1 MPDPLSR
8 GDPARGHHRHVTT
21 ARLRLDAV
29 TAGDVDAL
37 HAVHADPRTWEHL
50 PSGRH
55 RDRAATEELV
65 LRFVG
70 DWTVHGLGYWSVREL
85 ADPAGADAPVLG
97 VGGCALRRSDDGRSL
112 AWNVYY
118 RLDPRAWGSGC
129 ARELTAAGRAAAADV
144 DPQLPVVAYLLEHNL
159 ASRRTAERSG
169 LRLVWRGP
177 DADNPDPA
185 AVRLVYADREVA
197 PDLLAEL
204 TAR

>member
-1 MPDPLSR
+1 VPGPTR
-8 GDPARGHHRHVTT
+8 PPGDHRHVTT

-29 TAGDVDAL
+29 AAGDVDAL

-55 RDRAATEELV
+55 TEHEATEQLV

-85 ADPAGADAPVLG
+85 ADPAGARAPVLG
-97 VGGCALRRSDDGRSL
+97 VGGCALRRSDDGRAL

-118 RLDPRAWGSGC
+118 RLDPGAWGKAY
-129 ARELTAAGRAAAADV
+129 ARELTAAGRAAAAAV
-144 DPQLPVVAYLLEHNL
+144 DPRLPVVAYLLEHNL

-169 LRLVWRGP
+169 LQLRWRGP
-177 DADNPDPA
+177 DAGNPDPG